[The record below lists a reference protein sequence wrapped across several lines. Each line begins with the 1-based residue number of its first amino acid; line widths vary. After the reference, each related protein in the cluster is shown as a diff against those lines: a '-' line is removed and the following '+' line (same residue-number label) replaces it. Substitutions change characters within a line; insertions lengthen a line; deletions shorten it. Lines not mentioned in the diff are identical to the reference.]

1 MQLLFATIIIAYVV
15 ESVKPIQLP
24 MCFWFAAV
32 LFDEI
37 IITRYRVIIISITNT
52 KNKIKKGQ
60 ITTMKKLYA
69 EADNNIYLLLKD
81 VEKEEMTLAEYI
93 EATQKINQQFE
104 RVYAL

>member
-1 MQLLFATIIIAYVV
+1 MHKNSDTISLYI
-15 ESVKPIQLP
+15 
-24 MCFWFAAV
+24 CAV
-32 LFDEI
+32 LHLE
-37 IITRYRVIIISITNT
+37 ITRYRVMIISTTNT

-60 ITTMKKLYA
+60 LTTMKKLYA

>member
-1 MQLLFATIIIAYVV
+1 
-15 ESVKPIQLP
+15 
-24 MCFWFAAV
+24 
-32 LFDEI
+32 
-37 IITRYRVIIISITNT
+37 
-52 KNKIKKGQ
+52 
-60 ITTMKKLYA
+60 MKKLYA